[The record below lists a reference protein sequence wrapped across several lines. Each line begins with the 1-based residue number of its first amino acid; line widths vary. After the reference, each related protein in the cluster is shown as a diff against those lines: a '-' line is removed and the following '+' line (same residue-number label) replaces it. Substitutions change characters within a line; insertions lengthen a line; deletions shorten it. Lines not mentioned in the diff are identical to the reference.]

1 MRKSK
6 MKSEMRNWLMISL
19 FVVLMSYLLISLLP
33 IMWAIISSFKEKN
46 EFFDDVLGFPSKLP
60 GDHIFSNYVEAY
72 DQLTYMTTKMQ
83 SFTVLQQFG
92 NSLLYVVGCTVAAT
106 LTPCVV
112 AYVVAR
118 FRYKFLNILY
128 TIVILVM
135 ALPVVGSLPSEVQMA
150 KSLGFYQEFWGL
162 WLMKA
167 NFLGTYFLVFHAQFT
182 MIPKDYTEA
191 AKVDGASPFRVM
203 AQIIMPLAWSTIST
217 VGVLNFIMFWNDYQT
232 PLIYLETKPVLAVGI
247 FNFYSSYRVT
257 NNAVK
262 LAGLIML
269 TVPIVIV
276 FVIFQNKLMANLS
289 IGGIKS

>member
-1 MRKSK
+1 M
-6 MKSEMRNWLMISL
+6 
-19 FVVLMSYLLISLLP
+19 
-33 IMWAIISSFKEKN
+33 
-46 EFFDDVLGFPSKLP
+46 
-60 GDHIFSNYVEAY
+60 
-72 DQLTYMTTKMQ
+72 
-83 SFTVLQQFG
+83 
-92 NSLLYVVGCTVAAT
+92 
-106 LTPCVV
+106 
-112 AYVVAR
+112 
-118 FRYKFLNILY
+118 
-128 TIVILVM
+128 
-135 ALPVVGSLPSEVQMA
+135 
-150 KSLGFYQEFWGL
+150 
-162 WLMKA
+162 
-167 NFLGTYFLVFHAQFT
+167 FHAQFT